1 MGRQSK
7 DRARLFSKVP
17 GYRTRKQTQFA
28 TAEIK
33 IGNPGKKKKN
43 SPGGHSNIGP
53 DAQYWTR
60 EVSRITIL

>member
-33 IGNPGKKKKN
+33 IGNPGKKKKIHQEGIQILDQM
-43 SPGGHSNIGP
+43 PNIGP
-53 DAQYWTR
+53 
-60 EVSRITIL
+60 EK